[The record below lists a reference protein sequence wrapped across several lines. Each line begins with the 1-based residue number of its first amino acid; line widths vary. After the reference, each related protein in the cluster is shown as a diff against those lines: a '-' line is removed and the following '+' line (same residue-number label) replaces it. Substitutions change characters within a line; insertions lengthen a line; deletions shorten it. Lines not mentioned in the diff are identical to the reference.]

1 MLTKQ
6 AAKGIKS
13 PPRSIPN
20 HLRDRAEKL
29 IQEMIHQGVIEEHPI
44 NESALWVSNCVLAP
58 KDDWAIRMALEA

>member
-20 HLRDRAEKL
+20 HFRDRAEKL

-44 NESALWVSNCVLAP
+44 SESAL
-58 KDDWAIRMALEA
+58 